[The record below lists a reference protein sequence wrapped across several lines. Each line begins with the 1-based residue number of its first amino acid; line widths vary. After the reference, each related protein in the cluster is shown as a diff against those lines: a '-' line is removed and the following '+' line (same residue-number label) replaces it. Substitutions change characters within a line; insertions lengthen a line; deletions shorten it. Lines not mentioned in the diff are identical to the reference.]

1 MKNKSNLSY
10 LFVSAATL
18 LFYITIIP
26 LADGVTTYLN
36 NRINVSNTKLQAKAN
51 EILPPPEEPTVTH
64 AVGFQVASE
73 EDYEEDEE

>member
-26 LADGVTTYLN
+26 LADDQWCSIHTVLEEKQFWD
-36 NRINVSNTKLQAKAN
+36 IVSDLKKEGAQG
-51 EILPPPEEPTVTH
+51 ILVMNIEKMVL
-64 AVGFQVASE
+64 
-73 EDYEEDEE
+73 